1 MKSFVSHDHRGMTLL
16 EVLISCGILVVGL
29 SSIASLLPA
38 AGSRLGQAAVE
49 DRAGSMAAIA
59 RTELFARNLI
69 ALDMFADRSK
79 AIAFGKGLQLAVP
92 EPLDDQNRNGRQD
105 APELYVDSNGD
116 AKWSPGIGAGQ
127 NAFGA
132 VRRSSLVDRIDLQ
145 RGFLLEDE
153 LIFSPPSTS
162 DTPGNEFPQGRR
174 AFKEGLCWGA
184 TLVPDKIPAE
194 PGGAAVLCVPV
205 FRKEPTPLAIG
216 LRQIPDSGGLYRME
230 TLDRN
235 ILKRFLAGCSSVLVP
250 SINPSRGPRW
260 CRITSSWEAGGT
272 GFIVFDDTDFAQ
284 FAGDQPNV
292 IAFENM
298 VRIDRY
304 TVALQ

>member
-1 MKSFVSHDHRGMTLL
+1 MKFVVSHDYRGMTLL
-16 EVLISCGILVVGL
+16 EVLISCGILVIGL

-59 RTELFARNLI
+59 RTDAFTRKLV

-79 AIAFGKGLQLAVP
+79 SIAFGKGMPTLPTLAP
-92 EPLDDQNRNGRQD
+92 TQFANP
-105 APELYVDSNGD
+105 
-116 AKWSPGIGAGQ
+116 
-127 NAFGA
+127 
-132 VRRSSLVDRIDLQ
+132 SSVINLRIDPQ

-153 LIFSPPSTS
+153 VIFSPPSTS
-162 DTPGNEFPQGRR
+162 DTPGNDFPLGRR
-174 AFKEGLCWGA
+174 AFKEGICWGA
-184 TLVPDKIPAE
+184 TLVPETFPAQA
-194 PGGAAVLCVPV
+194 GGVAILTVPV
-205 FRKEPTPLAIG
+205 FRKEPTPLTIPV
-216 LRQIPDSGGLYRME
+216 RQIPNSGGLYQMA

-235 ILKRFLAGCSSVLVP
+235 LLKRFLESCSSVLVP
-250 SINPSRGPRW
+250 ARDPGRGPRW
-260 CRITSSWEAGGT
+260 CRITASWEAAGT
-272 GFIVFDDTDFAQ
+272 GFIVFDDPDFAQ

-292 IAFENM
+292 IAFANM